1 MPTPQYEDVYEPP
14 VMDATFTEKM
24 DDLIESLTPN
34 VPSYISDAFSVER
47 NYSKGDICIYD
58 NKVYEFTSAK
68 SEGAWDSTKVTQT
81 TIGAVC
87 TSLNN
92 SLTQLAKIYSSSWTA
107 GTYTASGA
115 KMSNNLVLPKG
126 KYEVTIKTPVN
137 SQTGS
142 YLYVYNATNSAII
155 DSSYAPCNTY
165 DMSQFVLDCAVDTTI
180 YICLA
185 SNSSNTIS
193 YAERGG
199 FYAKSVN

>member
-1 MPTPQYEDVYEPP
+1 MAVQMPPLLKDSTGQEIKQ
-14 VMDATFTEKM
+14 A
-24 DDLIESLTPN
+24 IQGLTP
-34 VPSYISDAFSVER
+34 VIPDFISDAFSVER
-47 NYSKGDICIYD
+47 SYSKGDITIY
-58 NKVYEFTSAK
+58 NNNVYEFTANKSA
-68 SEGAWDSTKVTQT
+68 GAWDSTKVTQT

>member
-1 MPTPQYEDVYEPP
+1 MGILTQYSADIGGI
-14 VMDATFTEKM
+14 DSALIDKIGSATLQTTAQ
-24 DDLIESLTPN
+24 DLSGAVNEHEGD
-34 VPSYISDAFSVER
+34 ISDINTKVGSATLTTTAPDLSGAINEHE
-47 NYSKGDICIYD
+47 GDI
-58 NKVYEFTSAK
+58 
-68 SEGAWDSTKVTQT
+68 
-81 TIGAVC
+81 

-92 SLTQLAKIYSSSWTA
+92 SLTQLAKIYTSSWTE

-142 YLYVYNATNSAII
+142 YLYVYNSTNSAII
-155 DSSYAPCNTY
+155 DISYAPCNTY
-165 DMSQFVLDCAVDTTI
+165 SINQFVLDCAVDTTI

-193 YAERGG
+193 YANRGG